1 MNKQEFL
8 DSVARG
14 IAGLSPEDVTRW
26 TEYYREML
34 EDRIED
40 GMSEEE
46 AVAAM
51 GKPGEVVEEIIAQT
65 PIRALVKERVK
76 PKRRLT
82 TWEILL
88 IALGSPI
95 WLALLLSAFAV
106 ILAVFVTLWSLV
118 ISAWAIE
125 VSLGACSLAG
135 IGVGAI
141 KLCTGEPSQAFF
153 MLGAALALA
162 GLFIF
167 GIWVCKLFTRLMLA
181 CSKGF
186 LLLIKRM
193 LMGKRGNGYEK

>member
-8 DSVARG
+8 TDIRHGLGGLPQEDVARW
-14 IAGLSPEDVTRW
+14 I
-26 TEYYREML
+26 EYYDEIL
-34 EDRIED
+34 SDRIED

-51 GKPGEVVEEIIAQT
+51 DEPQSVVREILAQT
-65 PIRALVKERVK
+65 PISKLVRERVK

-82 TWEILL
+82 AWEILL

-95 WLALLLSAFAV
+95 WLSLLLSVFAV
-106 ILAVFVTLWSLV
+106 FLSIFVVLWSLV

-135 IGVGAI
+135 IGVCAI

-167 GIWVCKLFTRLMLA
+167 GIWVCRLFTRLMTY

>member
-51 GKPGEVVEEIIAQT
+51 GKPGEVVEEIVAQT

-135 IGVGAI
+135 IGVCAI

-167 GIWVCKLFTRLMLA
+167 GIWVCKSFTRLMSY
-181 CSKGF
+181 CSKKF
-186 LLLIKRM
+186 LLLLKLM
-193 LMGKRGNGYEK
+193 LVGKEGN